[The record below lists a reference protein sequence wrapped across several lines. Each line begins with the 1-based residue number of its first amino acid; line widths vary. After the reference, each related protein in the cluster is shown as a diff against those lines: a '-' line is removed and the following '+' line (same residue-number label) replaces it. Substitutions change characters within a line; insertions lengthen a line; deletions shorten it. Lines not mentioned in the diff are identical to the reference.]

1 MMKKDFNI
9 YQNPE
14 PDPHLAIVMDL
25 EDPQRKDILTAAA
38 SIMEKAGRY
47 TEADECKSNAE

>member
-1 MMKKDFNI
+1 MKKDFNI

-25 EDPQRKDILTAAA
+25 EDPQREAILQAAA
-38 SIMEKAGRY
+38 AIMEKAGRY
-47 TEADECKSNAE
+47 TEADECKSNAC